1 MLIGSATTQAGGS
14 GSRQKRAEEAEHVQ
28 THRLSAHACRACPQR
43 SGATQSMG
51 AKISR
56 QCYVPPHQEP
66 VGHHRCQAQPLHKT
80 PLASLLSWLSRSC
93 LCSHTMQPALLAWA
107 SLQHCSRVQV
117 PPPPL
122 IHQQT
127 RPTCPSQAPI
137 SPTNTVPIS
146 FPPPLAKAVRPQAG
160 PGCWAGRRGTA
171 TALVGICPPSHQLPA
186 PASPARQSCAPTSP
200 PGPAASGGAAVAAP
214 VGPAGKGGHCRWGPA
229 DVCQRAELL
238 CQGALAGGCV
248 DSQCSALHLPA
259 PPVALDR
266 KSVV

>member
-1 MLIGSATTQAGGS
+1 M
-14 GSRQKRAEEAEHVQ
+14 Q

-56 QCYVPPHQEP
+56 QCYVPPHREP

-107 SLQHCSRVQV
+107 SLQRCSRVRV

-122 IHQQT
+122 VHQQT

-137 SPTNTVPIS
+137 SPTVSIS

-186 PASPARQSCAPTSP
+186 PASSGRQSCAPTSP
-200 PGPAASGGAAVAAP
+200 PGLAASGGAAVAAP

-259 PPVALDR
+259 PPVAFRAYVNAPRLDR